1 MRFYFILLF
10 FINLTLFADPCSA
23 AFLGAAH
30 SGAPG
35 EVNCAGCHSGSIN
48 SGPGEINY
56 QLGVGNGH
64 YTPNEVISII
74 LSMAQVGVNQFGF
87 QTVALRNSTN
97 TNAGLFLLTDT
108 DETRLIEDDHNGSD
122 RIYVGHTICGA
133 DTDTL
138 GGKQWSF
145 QWQAP
150 SQDIGNIQFYL
161 SAIATNHN
169 HATSGDDTYTQIIT
183 LTPQNIVFGDINEDG
198 TLNILDIVLIINMIL
213 SNEYSLF
220 ADVNEDGLLNVL
232 DAVLLIDMILN
243 LELPDQ
249 CYIVPEVGPCDGICP
264 TYYYNQSTNECEE
277 FITGC
282 CGVEVFSTL
291 QECQNICE

>member
-1 MRFYFILLF
+1 MFCILRLRVYFILLF

-23 AFLGAAH
+23 ALLGAAH

-56 QLGVGNGH
+56 QIGAGNGN
-64 YTPNEVISII
+64 YTPNEIISII
-74 LSMAQVGVNQFGF
+74 LSMTQIGVNQFGF
-87 QTVALRNSTN
+87 QTVALKASNN
-97 TNAGLFLLTDT
+97 TNVGTFALTDT

-138 GGKQWSF
+138 GEKQWNF

-183 LTPQNIVFGDINEDG
+183 LTPQNVVLGDINNDG
-198 TLNILDIVLIINMIL
+198 VVNVLDAIEVVSLVLNGEYSEIVDMNYDDTINILDIIEIIYI
-213 SNEYSLF
+213 
-220 ADVNEDGLLNVL
+220 
-232 DAVLLIDMILN
+232 ILN
-243 LELPDQ
+243 
-249 CYIVPEVGPCDGICP
+249 
-264 TYYYNQSTNECEE
+264 
-277 FITGC
+277 
-282 CGVEVFSTL
+282 
-291 QECQNICE
+291 

>member
-1 MRFYFILLF
+1 MLFIYILLF
-10 FINLTLFADPCSA
+10 TNISLFANPCSA
-23 AFLGAAH
+23 PLLGAAH

-56 QLGVGNGH
+56 QIGAGNGH

-74 LSMAQVGVNQFGF
+74 LSMAQVDVNQFGF
-87 QTVALRNSTN
+87 QTVALKNNTN

-138 GGKQWSF
+138 GEKQWNF

-169 HATSGDDTYTQIIT
+169 HSTSGDHTYTQIIT
-183 LTPQNIVFGDINEDG
+183 LTPQNVVLGDINEDG
-198 TLNILDIVLIINMIL
+198 ILNILDIILTINLVLN
-213 SNEYSLF
+213 NEYNALV
-220 ADVNEDGLLNVL
+220 DLNSDETIDVL
-232 DAVLLIDMILN
+232 DIVQLVNLILN
-243 LELPDQ
+243 
-249 CYIVPEVGPCDGICP
+249 
-264 TYYYNQSTNECEE
+264 
-277 FITGC
+277 
-282 CGVEVFSTL
+282 
-291 QECQNICE
+291 